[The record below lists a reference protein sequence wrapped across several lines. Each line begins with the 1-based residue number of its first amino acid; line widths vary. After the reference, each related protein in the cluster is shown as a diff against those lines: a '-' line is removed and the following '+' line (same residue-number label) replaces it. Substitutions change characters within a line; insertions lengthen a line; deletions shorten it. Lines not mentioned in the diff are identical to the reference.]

1 MALPDSIHKKITPE
15 KNKDGEANTTKEAES
30 LVEQTDVNKNVDA
43 AAAAATLI
51 KLGTTAATLE
61 NNDGFQTPN
70 RRHRVSAVVAAE
82 AATAMEGVVETNNS
96 FMALMSLGTSRP
108 WGASLTKSPN
118 GNQSPR
124 KKKSKVNPAAMAQID
139 KVLAR
144 CKQAVK
150 NGIDLDQQ
158 GKMGTGFTF
167 LGCFDGAVEAVA
179 SATGFETNE
188 AIQDSTVNGEDNW
201 QDSWESFISNGKE

>member
-1 MALPDSIHKKITPE
+1 MAPPDSIHKEITPE

-70 RRHRVSAVVAAE
+70 RRHQVSAVVVAD
-82 AATAMEGVVETNNS
+82 ATTAIEGVVEMNNS

-108 WGASLTKSPN
+108 WGASPTKSPN

-150 NGIDLDQQ
+150 MALILTNRGRWALDSL
-158 GKMGTGFTF
+158 F
-167 LGCFDGAVEAVA
+167 LAALME
-179 SATGFETNE
+179 
-188 AIQDSTVNGEDNW
+188 Q
-201 QDSWESFISNGKE
+201 